1 MVARSHFYEHLV
13 CFPLKFLNLPP
24 PMLLLATAPRPAL
37 VHGILNE
44 FRPDI
49 YIGMFEIGRGLKK
62 KKSKDWLH
70 FKSMVPTLALL
81 LFCESFLSCCSITSD
96 FAVASVPLFW
106 Q

>member
-62 KKSKDWLH
+62 KIQR
-70 FKSMVPTLALL
+70 LAA
-81 LFCESFLSCCSITSD
+81 F
-96 FAVASVPLFW
+96 
-106 Q
+106 